1 MNSKLVELALKII
14 PSRETLITLVGQR
27 VSELANSAPKGKDE
41 EFLPAGREIDFVL
54 QEIIDGKITYES
66 VPDDNS

>member
-1 MNSKLVELALKII
+1 MNSELVEQALKII

-27 VSELANSAPKGKDE
+27 VSELTRSRPKEKEDD
-41 EFLPAGREIDFVL
+41 FLPAGREIDFVL

-66 VPDDNS
+66 ASDANS